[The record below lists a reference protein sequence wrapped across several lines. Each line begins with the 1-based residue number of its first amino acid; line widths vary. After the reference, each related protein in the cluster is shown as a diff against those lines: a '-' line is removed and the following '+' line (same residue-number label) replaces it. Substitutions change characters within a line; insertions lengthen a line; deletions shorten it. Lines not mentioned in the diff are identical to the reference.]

1 MLCKDFSAF
10 FLIHDGNGVWGLI
23 SICSW
28 QDFSGEFLIM
38 PCEGRPLS
46 FTVSL
51 SLQDAELIPRTI
63 RDSVLSPL

>member
-10 FLIHDGNGVWGLI
+10 FLIHDGNGVQGII
-23 SICSW
+23 SICLW
-28 QDFSGEFLIM
+28 QDSSGEVLIL
-38 PCEGRPLS
+38 PCEGGLLS

-51 SLQDAELIPRTI
+51 SLQDAELFPRTI